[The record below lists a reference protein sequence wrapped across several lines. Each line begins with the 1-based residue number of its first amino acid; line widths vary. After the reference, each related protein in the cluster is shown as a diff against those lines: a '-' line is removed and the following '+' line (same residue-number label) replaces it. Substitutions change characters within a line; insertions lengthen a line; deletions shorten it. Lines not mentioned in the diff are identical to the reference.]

1 MVNTFYMKDN
11 EIEEDRHII
20 NPGDLV
26 LFLDEN
32 SYARLE
38 IGMIIVETSVPSAFQ
53 ILAYDG
59 TRNCAAAW
67 FHIWL

>member
-1 MVNTFYMKDN
+1 MTDVV
-11 EIEEDRHII
+11 EDEDQHII
-20 NPGDLV
+20 SSGDLV
-26 LFLDEN
+26 VFLDEH

>member
-1 MVNTFYMKDN
+1 MKIDD
-11 EIEEDRHII
+11 IEDEDRHII